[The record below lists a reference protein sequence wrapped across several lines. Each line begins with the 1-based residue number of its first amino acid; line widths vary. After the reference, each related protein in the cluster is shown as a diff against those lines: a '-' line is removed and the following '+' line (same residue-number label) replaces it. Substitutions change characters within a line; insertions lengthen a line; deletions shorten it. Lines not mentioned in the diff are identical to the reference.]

1 MKVFIWILTAI
12 CLMPWT
18 GAAWLA
24 YALIDVSGDWMSG
37 NADLLAGDPQMVEWL
52 SWFGRVTAGFGE
64 AVVIAVWAMG
74 TLVVLAIAWL
84 FTKLVDRDRRIKS
97 LNWAPD
103 DARGGAVSQRIP

>member
-1 MKVFIWILTAI
+1 MKIFIWILTAI
-12 CLMPWT
+12 CLTPWT

-37 NADLLAGDPQMVEWL
+37 NADLMAGDPQMVEWL
-52 SWFGRVTAGFGE
+52 SWLGRATAGFGE

-74 TLVVLAIAWL
+74 TMIVVTIAWL

-97 LNWAPD
+97 VNWQPE
-103 DARGGAVSQRIP
+103 DARGGPVTQRIP